1 MGQGRHA
8 GATLMGEIIQVAFGS
23 ERDWQRARSHWSEGL
38 AAVGALF
45 GDDEALMRAK
55 AECFYQL
62 LRRIVEDIPAVR
74 VTVSLPEDLSA
85 DHTALLTAAIRE
97 ATLKGIEVS
106 TCHAVRMLTAAIF
119 DLCTSKLRTKPS

>member
-1 MGQGRHA
+1 
-8 GATLMGEIIQVAFGS
+8 MGEIIQVAFGS
-23 ERDWQRARSHWSEGL
+23 ERDWERARSHWSEGL

-55 AECFYQL
+55 AECLYL
-62 LRRIVEDIPAVR
+62 VLRRIVEDIPAVR
-74 VTVSLPEDLSA
+74 VTVGLPNDLSVE
-85 DHTALLTAAIRE
+85 HTELLTAAIRE

-106 TCHAVRMLTAAIF
+106 ACHAVRVLTAAIY